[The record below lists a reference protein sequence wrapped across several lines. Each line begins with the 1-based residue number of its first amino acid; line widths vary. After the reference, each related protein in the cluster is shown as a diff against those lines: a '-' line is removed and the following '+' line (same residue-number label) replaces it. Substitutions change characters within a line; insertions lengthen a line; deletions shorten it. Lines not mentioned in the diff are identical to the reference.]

1 MLRGQRGISRL
12 RGQMESITE
21 AMTSIPAAAEHRMQ
35 LNLKGERNERIKR
48 HIQCRDFK
56 DRGTCP
62 IGEKV
67 GSRNLDEGKIPVLSC
82 EGACIR
88 GEIARLA
95 AHLVA
100 KEEAYRSG
108 CHGELFTVPHSAIAQ
123 WIKKTGKVVLIDG
136 CFLRCHGRI
145 LENLIGEDNLVQ
157 FDALSIY
164 KKYTDRFDID
174 SVPGEERRETAR
186 QVADIVLA
194 ELKKEPWSDNNGDE
208 TMEKKCEVTG
218 A

>member
-1 MLRGQRGISRL
+1 MKESNSIFTVEISK
-12 RGQMESITE
+12 TE
-21 AMTSIPAAAEHRMQ
+21 
-35 LNLKGERNERIKR
+35 
-48 HIQCRDFK
+48 D
-56 DRGTCP
+56 TCP
-62 IGEKV
+62 IGQKV
-67 GSRNLDEGKIPVLSC
+67 GSRNLEEGKIPVLSC

-100 KEEAYRSG
+100 KEEPYRRG
-108 CHGELFTVPHSAIAQ
+108 CHGELLTVPDSTIAQ

-145 LENLIGEDNLVQ
+145 LENLIGEENLLQ

-164 KKYTDRFDID
+164 RKYTDRFDID
-174 SVPGEERRETAR
+174 SVPEEERRETAR

-194 ELKKEPWSDNNGDE
+194 ELKKEPWSDNHGVE
-208 TMEKKCEVTG
+208 AMEKKCEVTG